1 MIGVSWAGIEFTADW
16 QAMQP
21 PEPITLQMNAYMPE
35 NGGWVADALKVEAG
49 QPVELVVRGREG
61 THAFAI
67 AHTDIHSAQI
77 EPGQT
82 ETVTFIAPEPG
93 RYVLYC
99 TLWCSPNHWRM
110 RLVLEVVDP
119 ADPKAPVSYAQDPQ
133 RYVLPLAD
141 LDLDA
146 PHPAQVWP
154 AEKTEAEAG
163 VQIWNQLGLA
173 AVTPEAWLA
182 EQGWPLVTPEQAFLA
197 IRSGQLT
204 AEAARLTE
212 TEQWSLVAYLWRSQ
226 TTPETLRRG
235 AALYQENCQA
245 CHGPTGAGDGFAASF
260 SPGEE
265 PDFRQASN
273 AAGASPGLYY
283 AKIARGGMGTGMP
296 NWGVIFGEDDLWALV
311 DYLHT
316 FLFGYGND

>member
-1 MIGVSWAGIEFTADW
+1 MSWAGIEFAADW

-67 AHTDIHSAQI
+67 AHTDIRSTQI

-82 ETVTFIAPEPG
+82 ETVTFTAPEPG

-110 RLVLEVVDP
+110 RTVLQVVDP
-119 ADPKAPVSYAQDPQ
+119 ADPKAPVSYVQDPQ

-154 AEKTEAEAG
+154 AEKPEAEAG
-163 VQIWNQLGLA
+163 MQIWNQLGLS

-204 AEAARLTE
+204 AEAAQLTE
-212 TEQWSLVAYLWRSQ
+212 MEQWSLVAYLWRSQ

-235 AALYQENCQA
+235 ATLYQENCEA
-245 CHGPTGAGDGFAASF
+245 CHGPTGGGDGFAAAF
-260 SPGEE
+260 SPGQE
-265 PDFRQASN
+265 PDLRQASR

-296 NWGVIFGEDDLWALV
+296 NWGVIFGEEDLWAVV
-311 DYLHT
+311 DSLYA
-316 FLFGYGND
+316 FLFEYGHD